1 VHKADIV
8 NHKLNWISLILD
20 MIIYDSQTNC

>member
-8 NHKLNWISLILD
+8 NHKENWISLILD
-20 MIIYDSQTNC
+20 MIIYDNPLI